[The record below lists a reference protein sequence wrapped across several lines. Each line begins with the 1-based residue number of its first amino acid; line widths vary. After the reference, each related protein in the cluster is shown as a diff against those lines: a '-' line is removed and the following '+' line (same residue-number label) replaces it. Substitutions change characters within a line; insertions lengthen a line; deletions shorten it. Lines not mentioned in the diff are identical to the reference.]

1 MDQMNAS
8 SKVVNK
14 EKNAKVKKMDIRLMV
29 SVAMLGGISV
39 VLMLF
44 EVPLWFAPPFYKI
57 DLSEVPVL
65 IGAFVFGPMAGV
77 LVELIKILLNLLIN
91 SSTTAGVGEMA
102 NFVIGC
108 SYIIPAGYL
117 YKKMKNKK
125 GACIGM
131 ITGVITMVVIG
142 CLINAYVLLPAYSKA
157 FGMGMDQLI
166 QMGSVV
172 NPSIKDLTTFVML
185 IVAPFN
191 LIKGCVVS
199 IITFL
204 LYKKISVIMTSS
216 PT

>member
-1 MDQMNAS
+1 MDHMNVG
-8 SKVVNK
+8 KKITQNNK
-14 EKNAKVKKMDIRLMV
+14 PKAKRMDLRLMV

-44 EVPLWFAPPFYKI
+44 EIPLWFAPPFYKI

-65 IGAFVFGPMAGV
+65 VGAFVFGPMAGV

-102 NFVIGC
+102 NFIIGC
-108 SYIIPAGYL
+108 SYIVPAGYI
-117 YKKMKNKK
+117 YKRLKNKK

-172 NPSIKDLTTFVML
+172 NSSIKDLTTFVML
-185 IVAPFN
+185 GVAPFN
-191 LIKGCVVS
+191 LVKGCIVS
-199 IITFL
+199 IITFF
-204 LYKKISVIMTSS
+204 LYKKISVILKFES
-216 PT
+216 